1 MVGDERVIVVT
12 GVTGRQGGA
21 VARHLRADGWQVRG
35 VTRSPGSKASRAVA
49 RLGVSLVQA
58 DVADLAAMT
67 RVCEGAHGVFSV
79 QNPMTSGAEGELVQA
94 RNVVDAAT
102 AAGISHVVYGS
113 AGPGVPGTG
122 VDAWDGK
129 YSVAEYAREKGVPL
143 TVLRPMAFM
152 ELMTDKDLYPPVA
165 CWHLMPRLVGPDR
178 PIPWLASDDVGAMA
192 AKAFSDP
199 ASYIGTDHALAGDVR
214 TLSECRASWRQAMGR
229 DPRRVPMPVWLFGKV
244 ADEDLL
250 RMWRWLASHDVE
262 ADVAA
267 TRQHLPEAVTV
278 EQFIQRRTRAKG

>member
-1 MVGDERVIVVT
+1 
-12 GVTGRQGGA
+12 
-21 VARHLRADGWQVRG
+21 
-35 VTRSPGSKASRAVA
+35 
-49 RLGVSLVQA
+49 
-58 DVADLAAMT
+58 
-67 RVCEGAHGVFSV
+67 
-79 QNPMTSGAEGELVQA
+79 MTSGAEGELVQA

-102 AAGISHVVYGS
+102 AAGVSHVVYGS

-129 YSVAEYAREKGVPL
+129 YSVAEYARERRVPL

-165 CWHLMPRLVGPDR
+165 AWHLMPRLVGPDR

-214 TLSECRASWRQAMGR
+214 TLSECRASWRQATGR

-262 ADVAA
+262 ADVSV